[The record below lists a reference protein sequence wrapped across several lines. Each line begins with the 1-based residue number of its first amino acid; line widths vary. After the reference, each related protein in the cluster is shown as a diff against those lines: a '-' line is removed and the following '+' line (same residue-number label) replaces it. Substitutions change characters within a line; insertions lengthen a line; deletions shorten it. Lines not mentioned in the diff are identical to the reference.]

1 MAHANGVL
9 SFMKYNYKEYWF
21 KLVTYMKVHSRDIY
35 DLAYTFD
42 EERGELMVVSV
53 GGDNCLKVSRI
64 TSI

>member
-1 MAHANGVL
+1 
-9 SFMKYNYKEYWF
+9 
-21 KLVTYMKVHSRDIY
+21 MKVHSRDIY